1 MPLQEALAALL
12 LAGPSHGYYLAAT
25 LEGELG
31 PLWETRAS
39 RLYLTLARME
49 QEGIVT
55 SVRVRQDNRPD
66 RRLLSLTARGRAIAN
81 AWLAG
86 EGSTDDTVVRL
97 AVARVAAP
105 AEFGRLASVLADQ
118 RISRLQRLRE
128 LRRGAGEGFQVEA
141 INAEIAKVQAEL
153 RWLSLVGDRSQEILK
168 RPRGQRR
175 HGSSPVERAG

>member
-1 MPLQEALAALL
+1 MALQEALAALL
-12 LAGPSHGYYLAAT
+12 LPGPSHGYYLAAT

-66 RRLLSLTARGRAIAN
+66 RRLLSLTSRGRAIATE
-81 AWLAG
+81 WLAG
-86 EGSTDDTVVRL
+86 AGSTEDAVVRL
-97 AVARVAAP
+97 AVARVASP
-105 AEFGRLASVLADQ
+105 DDFGRLASVLGDQ
-118 RISRLQRLRE
+118 RTSRIQRLRE
-128 LRRGAGEGFQVEA
+128 LRREAGDGFQTEA

-153 RWLSLVGDRSQEILK
+153 RWLSLVRDRSDEILK

-175 HGSSPVERAG
+175 HGSSSAERAG